1 MKSYF
6 SYYIKICDT
15 VQQMGTK
22 KGYSQYLNKES
33 IPFVVTLNGLDCY
46 ILSFPHSFEDNPK
59 SPSANSLKTKNM
71 EN

>member
-1 MKSYF
+1 MWY
-6 SYYIKICDT
+6 CTTD
-15 VQQMGTK
+15 GHK

-33 IPFVVTLNGLDCY
+33 IPFIVTLNGLDCY